1 LAASIKDNTLIQ
13 IRNLGNIMSKN
24 TAEKL
29 FSSCSIGGLTLKNR
43 TVMAPMTRTFSPD
56 YIPNK
61 DVAQYYR
68 RRAEGNVGLIIT
80 EGTFISHKA
89 ANGYERVP
97 AIFGEEAL
105 AGWKNVVEEVH
116 AAGGK
121 IAPQLWHVGSVRKE
135 GIGPD
140 KSVPAHSPSGLFK
153 PGAEN
158 GVAMSQDD
166 IDEVVASF
174 AQAALDSKN
183 IGFDAI
189 EVHGAHGYLV
199 DQFFWEGTNQR
210 TDGYGGSLE
219 NRARFG
225 VEIVEAIRAA
235 VGEDFPIIF
244 RFSQWKQQNYDA
256 KLCQTPEELETFLTL
271 LSNAG
276 VDIFHASTR
285 RFWLP
290 EFEGSDLNL
299 AGWTKK
305 LTNKPVITVGSVGLD
320 SDFTGEGS
328 MDLGGTSNPTGI
340 DGLLERLNNDEF
352 DLVAIG
358 RALLVDA
365 QWVNKIRD
373 KKEGE
378 IAPFNKEALMKLS

>member
-1 LAASIKDNTLIQ
+1 MSITLAKKKSD
-13 IRNLGNIMSKN
+13 
-24 TAEKL
+24 KL
-29 FSSCSIGGLTLKNR
+29 FESFVAKGLTLKNR
-43 TVMAPMTRTFSPD
+43 TVMAPMTRTFSPN
-56 YIPNK
+56 YIPNQ
-61 DVAQYYR
+61 DVADYYR

-97 AIFGEEAL
+97 AIYGEEAL
-105 AGWKNVVEEVH
+105 AGWKNVVDEVH
-116 AAGGK
+116 KAGGK

-140 KSVPAHSPSGLFK
+140 KSVPAYSPSGLFK
-153 PGAEN
+153 PGAPN
-158 GVAMSQDD
+158 GVAMSQVD
-166 IDEVVASF
+166 IDDVVASF
-174 AQAALDSKN
+174 AQAAVDAKKV
-183 IGFDAI
+183 GFDGI

-210 TDGYGGSLE
+210 EDQYGGSLE
-219 NRARFG
+219 NRTRFG
-225 VEIVEAIRAA
+225 VEIVKAIRAA
-235 VGEDFPIIF
+235 VGEDFSIIF
-244 RFSQWKQQNYDA
+244 RFSQWKQQDYNA
-256 KLCQTPEELETFLTL
+256 KLCQNPEELATFLTL
-271 LSNAG
+271 LSDAG

-328 MDLGGTSNPTGI
+328 MDLSGSSNPTGI
-340 DGLLERLNNDEF
+340 DGLLDRLNNDEF

-358 RALLVDA
+358 RALLVDPD
-365 QWVNKIRD
+365 WVNKIKD
-373 KKEGE
+373 QKEDE
-378 IAPFNKEALMKLS
+378 IAPFNKEALMTLS

>member
-1 LAASIKDNTLIQ
+1 M
-13 IRNLGNIMSKN
+13 LGNKMSN
-24 TAEKL
+24 NNAAKL
-29 FSSCSIGGLTLKNR
+29 FESFSAGSLNLKNR
-43 TVMAPMTRTFSPD
+43 TVMAPMTRTFSPN
-56 YIPNK
+56 YIPTD
-61 DVAQYYR
+61 DVAKYYR

-97 AIFGEEAL
+97 AIFGDEAL
-105 AGWKNVVEEVH
+105 AGWKHVVDEVH

-140 KSVPAHSPSGLFK
+140 KEVPGYSPSGLYK
-153 PGAEN
+153 PGAPN
-158 GVAMSQDD
+158 GVAMSKAD
-166 IDEVVASF
+166 IDDVVASF
-174 AQAALDSKN
+174 AQAAADAKA

-210 TDGYGGSLE
+210 DDEYGGSLE
-219 NRARFG
+219 NRTRFG
-225 VEIVEAIRAA
+225 VEIVKAIREK
-235 VGEDFPIIF
+235 VGKDFPIIF
-244 RFSQWKQQNYDA
+244 RFSQWKQQDYNT
-256 KLCQTPEELETFLTL
+256 KLCQTPEELATFLTL
-271 LSNAG
+271 LSDAG

-305 LTNKPVITVGSVGLD
+305 LINKPVITVGSVGLD

-328 MDLGGTSNPTGI
+328 VDLAGTSNPTGI
-340 DGLLERLNNDEF
+340 EGLLTRLNNDEF

-358 RALLVDA
+358 RALLVDPE
-365 QWVNKIRD
+365 WVNKIEHN
-373 KKEGE
+373 KEDE

>member
-1 LAASIKDNTLIQ
+1 
-13 IRNLGNIMSKN
+13 MSN
-24 TAEKL
+24 NNSTKL
-29 FSSCSIGGLTLKNR
+29 FESFSSGGLTLKNR
-43 TVMAPMTRTFSPD
+43 TVMAPMTRTFSPN
-56 YIPNK
+56 YIANT
-61 DVAQYYR
+61 DVAKYYR

-105 AGWKNVVEEVH
+105 AGWKHVVDEVH

-121 IAPQLWHVGSVRKE
+121 IVPQIWHVGSVRKE

-140 KSVPAHSPSGLFK
+140 KSVPAYSPSGLYK
-153 PGAEN
+153 PGAPN
-158 GVAMSQDD
+158 GIEMSQTD

-174 AQAALDSKN
+174 AQAALEAKN
-183 IGFDAI
+183 IGFDGV

-210 TDGYGGSLE
+210 NDGYGGSLE
-219 NRARFG
+219 NRTRFG
-225 VEIVEAIRAA
+225 VEIVQAIRAA

-244 RFSQWKQQNYDA
+244 RFSQWKQQDYNA
-256 KLCQTPEELETFLTL
+256 KLCQTPAELTTFLTL
-271 LSNAG
+271 LSDAG

-290 EFEGSDLNL
+290 EFEGSTLNL

-305 LTNKPVITVGSVGLD
+305 ITHKPVITVGSVGLD

-328 MDLGGTSNPTGI
+328 MDLGGASNPTGI
-340 DGLLERLNNDEF
+340 DGLLTRLNNDEF

-358 RALLVDA
+358 RALLVDPE
-365 QWVNKIRD
+365 WVNKIRD
-373 KKEGE
+373 KKEDQ

>member
-1 LAASIKDNTLIQ
+1 MNNNKLD
-13 IRNLGNIMSKN
+13 
-24 TAEKL
+24 KL
-29 FSSCSIGGLTLKNR
+29 FESFSTTGLALKNR
-43 TVMAPMTRTFSPD
+43 TVMAPMTRTFSPNN
-56 YIPNK
+56 IPTQ
-61 DVAQYYR
+61 DVADYYR

-97 AIFGEEAL
+97 AIYGEEAL
-105 AGWKNVVEEVH
+105 AGWKNVVNEVH
-116 AAGGK
+116 KAGGK
-121 IAPQLWHVGSVRKE
+121 IVPQLWHVGSVRKE
-135 GIGPD
+135 GMEPD
-140 KSVPAHSPSGLFK
+140 KTVPGYSPSGLFK
-153 PGAEN
+153 PGAPN
-158 GVAMSQDD
+158 GVAMSQAD

-174 AQAALDSKN
+174 AQAAVDAKN
-183 IGFDAI
+183 VGFDGI

-225 VEIVEAIRAA
+225 VEIVKAIRTA

-244 RFSQWKQQNYDA
+244 RFSQWKQQDYNA
-256 KLCQTPEELETFLTL
+256 KLCQTPEELATFLGL
-271 LSNAG
+271 LSDAG

-328 MDLGGTSNPTGI
+328 KDLSGTSNPTGI
-340 DGLLERLNNDEF
+340 DALLERLNNDEF

-358 RALLVDA
+358 RALLVDPD
-365 QWVNKIRD
+365 WVNKIKNKQED
-373 KKEGE
+373 E
-378 IAPFNKEALMKLS
+378 IAPFNKAALMKLS